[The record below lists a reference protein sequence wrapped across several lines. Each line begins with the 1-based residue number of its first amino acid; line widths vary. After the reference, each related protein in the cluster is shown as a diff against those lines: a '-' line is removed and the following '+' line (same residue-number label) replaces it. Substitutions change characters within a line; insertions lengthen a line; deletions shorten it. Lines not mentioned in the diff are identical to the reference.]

1 MFRIWPVIAL
11 AAVLLV
17 GGCAPQTGQ
26 AGGPSG
32 GLDLRAPNAAKVP
45 TSALEATLGLPTQG
59 RPKLSAPVPSPK
71 ATSRTTAEPPAEPEV
86 VPVFSSAIAMR
97 HIRYLADELGVRQ
110 AGSAS
115 EKRAADYVAA
125 QLRALGYETRIETFP
140 LPNGK
145 TSRNVIARKRGV
157 STRTLVL
164 GAHLDTKSPSPGA
177 NDNASGVGALLAIA
191 SALSSLSTQATV
203 QYVFFGS
210 EEVISSNP
218 NVHHLGSRYRV
229 AHMTAGEKAKTAGML
244 SVDVIGYGNELYARN
259 MLRGPQT
266 LRYDLIEYA
275 RTRLPLTFRKDP
287 GKTGWSDHEA
297 YELAGIPVV
306 WIESLPDPGY
316 HTTAD
321 TASKI
326 QVRRVQRIGQ
336 LVLGYLASR
345 TQAQLAELRR

>member
-26 AGGPSG
+26 VGGPSG
-32 GLDLRAPNAAKVP
+32 GLDSRAPNAAKVP
-45 TSALEATLGLPTQG
+45 TSALDATASLLTRG
-59 RPKLSAPVPSPK
+59 RPKVSAPVAAPTSQT
-71 ATSRTTAEPPAEPEV
+71 ATAAAV
-86 VPVFSSAIAMR
+86 LAFSSALAMR
-97 HIRYLADELGVRQ
+97 HVRYLADELGVRQ

-125 QLRALGYETRIETFP
+125 QLRALGYEPRIETFP

-145 TSRNVIARKRGV
+145 TSRNVIAQKRGASV
-157 STRTLVL
+157 WTLVL

-177 NDNASGVGALLAIA
+177 NDNASGVGALLSIA
-191 SALSSLSTQATV
+191 SALSDHPAQATV
-203 QYVFFGS
+203 QFVFFGS
-210 EEVISSNP
+210 EEMISSDP
-218 NVHHLGSRYRV
+218 DVHHLGSRYRV
-229 AHMTAGEKAKTAGML
+229 AHMTVAEKAKTAGML

-266 LRYDLIEYA
+266 LRYDLIAYA

-297 YELAGIPVV
+297 YELASIPVV

-345 TQAQLAELRR
+345 TQAHLAELRR